1 MKPDPVMK
9 LDPVIPFVPVL
20 ANRIPEG
27 PGWTA
32 QIKWDGVR
40 MLAYFD
46 GRELRLVNRRRH
58 DRTAQYPE
66 FHDPAAYCRAPSFIL
81 DGEFVAFDRRKPSF
95 HEIMRRDSLRK
106 PEQIRRAVAEIPV
119 TYMVFDVL
127 YCDGGWVTDRPLA
140 ERQRMLA
147 SILRPQPHV
156 QPVENVADA
165 EALLAVMKAHGMEG
179 IVCKKLDS
187 AYAIGGK
194 DKRWQKLKIARDLL
208 AVVGGVTF
216 RDGIVNALLLGLYDP
231 DGRLIYIG
239 HAGTGKITADGWRR
253 LTREAASLAVR
264 EMPFANRPERAKGA
278 VWIRP
283 VLVVNVR
290 FLEWTA
296 HGTLRQPSIQAFVDA
311 PPEACTFAQAADG
324 RVP

>member
-1 MKPDPVMK
+1 MN
-9 LDPVIPFVPVL
+9 LDPVIPFEPVL
-20 ANRIPEG
+20 ADRIPQG
-27 PGWTA
+27 TGWTA

-46 GRELRLVNRRRH
+46 GREFRLVNRRRH

-66 FHDPAAYCRAPSFIL
+66 FHEPAAWCRASSFIL

-106 PEQIRRAVAEIPV
+106 PEQIHRAVGEIPV
-119 TYMVFDVL
+119 AYMVFDVL
-127 YCDGGWVTDRPLA
+127 YCDGQWITSRPLA
-140 ERQRMLA
+140 ERQQVLA

-156 QPVENVADA
+156 QPVENADDA

-179 IVCKKLDS
+179 IVCKRLDS
-187 AYAIGGK
+187 TYAIGGK
-194 DKRWQKLKIARDLL
+194 DKRWQKLKITRDLL

-216 RDGIVNALLLGLYDP
+216 RDGIVNALLLGLYDG
-231 DGRLIYIG
+231 DGRLFYIG
-239 HAGTGKITADGWRR
+239 HAGTGKITAAEWRR

-278 VWIRP
+278 VWLRP
-283 VLVVNVR
+283 ALVAKIR
-290 FLEWTA
+290 FLEWTDR
-296 HGTLRQPSIQAFVDA
+296 GTLRQPSIQAFVDM
-311 PPEACTFAQAADG
+311 PPEACTFAQATDDS
-324 RVP
+324 VP

>member
-1 MKPDPVMK
+1 MR
-9 LDPVIPFVPVL
+9 LDPVIPFEPVP

-46 GRELRLVNRRRH
+46 GRELRLVNRRLH

-66 FHDPAAYCRAPSFIL
+66 FHDPAAWCRASSFIL

-95 HEIMRRDSLRK
+95 REIMRRDSLRS
-106 PEQIRRAVAEIPV
+106 PEQIRRAVGEIPV

-127 YCDGGWVTDRPLA
+127 YCDGEWVTDRPLT
-140 ERQRMLA
+140 ERQRVLA
-147 SILRPQPHV
+147 SILRPLPNV

-165 EALLAVMKAHGMEG
+165 EALFAVMKAHGMEG
-179 IVCKKLDS
+179 IVCKRLDS
-187 AYAIGGK
+187 TYAIGGR

-216 RDGIVNALLLGLYDP
+216 RGGVVNALLLGLYNR
-231 DGRLIYIG
+231 DGQLIYIG
-239 HAGTGKITADGWRR
+239 HAGTGRITAEGWRR
-253 LTREAASLAVR
+253 LTQAAASLAVH
-264 EMPFANRPERAKGA
+264 EMPFANRPGRAKGA
-278 VWIRP
+278 VWLRP
-283 VLVVNVR
+283 ALVVKVR
-290 FLEWTA
+290 FLEWTEQ
-296 HGTLRQPSIQAFVDA
+296 GTLRQPSIQAFVDA
-311 PPEACTFAQAADG
+311 PPEACTFAQEAAG
-324 RVP
+324 REA